1 MNRATLKASKFT
13 PPFMNS
19 SEAMTNKLPGKARH
33 GGQQRKEQP
42 KRRREHMSIKGYGR
56 ARRFRL
62 AGLLASS
69 WTLLAA
75 CLPSDQ
81 SRDADSNTDLQVP
94 PPVVREVT
102 AAPAVIDPS
111 ILEARKFQE
120 APILAERVRA
130 GDLPPVSDRLPDNPL
145 VIQPLKQI
153 GVYGGTLRRALLGDI
168 SENPGVSKTLSDNL
182 MGYERP
188 LATGVHLNLAESYE
202 YSDEGRSVTF
212 RIKKGVK
219 WSDGAPFTVD
229 DILFWYY
236 DVEHNDDARYEIVPD
251 SSWLVDGKPI
261 QMEKID
267 DHTLRVVS
275 RKPLGR
281 ILYNFCADASMW
293 PKHYFAPL
301 HPAYE
306 PTATYAD
313 FRAAST
319 PAQRLMKPGAP
330 QIGAWMPV
338 QWVRGQRIVYER
350 NPYYWKV
357 DTEGNQLPYMDRIEF
372 NIIPD
377 LQVML
382 LKVVNGELDV
392 FGRYSFLDMYPTL
405 KTEEAKGGF
414 TLRLAGPGS
423 GPAFYLNW
431 DAERPGLRE
440 AFRDRQVRMAMSHAI
455 DREEISQI
463 VYHGLMVPS
472 GCAFG
477 KSNPYFSEEAFKK
490 YIDYDPELARQLL
503 DQAGYVHPDG
513 ERYRQLK
520 DGSTFEVT
528 IDISGTSMKD
538 VCELVQTHWE
548 AVGIKVNLNIA
559 LRDIIWPRRLNGEFE
574 IHQWGFEGPQDPL
587 SRLNEWAIMTDTVPF
602 WHRSASKEGPEWL
615 WEATRA
621 IQSVRTTVDP
631 VQVRGLMETV
641 QDRYSENV
649 PVIVVGSIY
658 LPWGASDRLG
668 NVPDKM
674 SLDDVFRGM
683 RAFYHEQVFIHPDRR
698 L

>member
-1 MNRATLKASKFT
+1 
-13 PPFMNS
+13 
-19 SEAMTNKLPGKARH
+19 
-33 GGQQRKEQP
+33 
-42 KRRREHMSIKGYGR
+42 MSIKGYGR

-62 AGLLASS
+62 AALLASS

-81 SRDADSNTDLQVP
+81 SRDADSNMDPQVP
-94 PPVVREVT
+94 PSVVREVT
-102 AAPAVIDPS
+102 AAPAAIDQS
-111 ILEARKFQE
+111 ILEARSFQE

-130 GDLPPVSDRLPDNPL
+130 GNLPPVSDRLPDSPL

-168 SENPGVSKTLSDNL
+168 SEHPGVSKTLSDNL

-188 LATGVHLNLAESYE
+188 LATGLHLNLAESYE
-202 YSDEGRSVTF
+202 YSDEGRTVTF
-212 RIKKGVK
+212 RIRKGVK

-281 ILYNFCADASMW
+281 ILYNFCADSSMW

-306 PTATYAD
+306 PTATYTD
-313 FRAAST
+313 FRTAST

-330 QIGAWMPV
+330 QLGAWMPV

-414 TLRLAGPGS
+414 TLGLAGPGS
-423 GPAFYLNW
+423 GPAF
-431 DAERPGLRE
+431 
-440 AFRDRQVRMAMSHAI
+440 
-455 DREEISQI
+455 
-463 VYHGLMVPS
+463 
-472 GCAFG
+472 
-477 KSNPYFSEEAFKK
+477 
-490 YIDYDPELARQLL
+490 
-503 DQAGYVHPDG
+503 
-513 ERYRQLK
+513 
-520 DGSTFEVT
+520 
-528 IDISGTSMKD
+528 
-538 VCELVQTHWE
+538 
-548 AVGIKVNLNIA
+548 
-559 LRDIIWPRRLNGEFE
+559 
-574 IHQWGFEGPQDPL
+574 
-587 SRLNEWAIMTDTVPF
+587 
-602 WHRSASKEGPEWL
+602 
-615 WEATRA
+615 
-621 IQSVRTTVDP
+621 
-631 VQVRGLMETV
+631 
-641 QDRYSENV
+641 
-649 PVIVVGSIY
+649 
-658 LPWGASDRLG
+658 
-668 NVPDKM
+668 
-674 SLDDVFRGM
+674 
-683 RAFYHEQVFIHPDRR
+683 
-698 L
+698 